1 MGSRGK
7 RKRTIETKRRK
18 RLISAAVIAGK
29 KIFQNNNNKKC
40 LQDSCAIFF
49 SLTKMDKHGKAEGRI
64 GLAKEI
70 SEVRGQAPGIGFKK
84 KKKVKGEEFS
94 VLFFHVL
101 YMCRLL

>member
-40 LQDSCAIFF
+40 LQNSCAIFF

-70 SEVRGQAPGIGFKK
+70 SEVRGQAPGIGLKK
-84 KKKVKGEEFS
+84 KKK
-94 VLFFHVL
+94 
-101 YMCRLL
+101 